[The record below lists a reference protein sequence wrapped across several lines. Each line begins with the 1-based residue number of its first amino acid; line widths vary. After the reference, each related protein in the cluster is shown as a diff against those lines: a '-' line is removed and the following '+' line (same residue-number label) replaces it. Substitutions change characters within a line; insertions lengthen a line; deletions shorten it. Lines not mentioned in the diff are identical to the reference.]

1 MTGKKEMKK
10 RRVGGLLIVPAGL
23 AVLFVVRLSAHVSI
37 CRKLLRGETQAVR
50 IDF

>member
-1 MTGKKEMKK
+1 MKK
-10 RRVGGLLIVPAGL
+10 RRVGGLLIVQGL

>member
-1 MTGKKEMKK
+1 MKK
-10 RRVGGLLIVPAGL
+10 RRVEGLLIVPGL

-50 IDF
+50 TDF

>member
-1 MTGKKEMKK
+1 M
-10 RRVGGLLIVPAGL
+10 IVLGP
-23 AVLFVVRLSAHVSI
+23 AVLFVVRLSVHVSI

>member
-1 MTGKKEMKK
+1 MKK
-10 RRVGGLLIVPAGL
+10 RRVGGLLIVPGL
-23 AVLFVVRLSAHVSI
+23 AVLFVVRLSEHVSI

>member
-1 MTGKKEMKK
+1 MKK
-10 RRVGGLLIVPAGL
+10 RRVGGLLIVPGL

-37 CRKLLRGETQAVR
+37 CRKLLRGETQAVL